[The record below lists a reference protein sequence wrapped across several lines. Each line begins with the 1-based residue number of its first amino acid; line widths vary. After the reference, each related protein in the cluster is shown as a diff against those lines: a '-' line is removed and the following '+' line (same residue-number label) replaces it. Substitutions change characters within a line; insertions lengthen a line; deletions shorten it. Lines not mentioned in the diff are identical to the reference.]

1 MSRSKN
7 GTAYNDTSDQTI
19 KQREA
24 YSETFGG
31 MLGQKSTLY
40 GFNHPDKPKDRD
52 VMEAAKSILD
62 TFYSP
67 VGHNPDFS
75 DGIEDS
81 RLSTFSIGK
90 NKFDDIKNAKD
101 LPNRLGPNIKALDVN
116 SPPLSDV
123 SDTPEGHVQVSSLT
137 NTGEQ
142 VDVAGFGVHIDRNDP
157 NHNPSVKTFLNRR
170 GTTPSLNGIYVR
182 GDNIKLGEYIDS
194 ETYEYKE

>member
-90 NKFDDIKNAKD
+90 NKFDDIKNAKE
-101 LPNRLGPNIKALDVN
+101 L
-116 SPPLSDV
+116 
-123 SDTPEGHVQVSSLT
+123 
-137 NTGEQ
+137 
-142 VDVAGFGVHIDRNDP
+142 
-157 NHNPSVKTFLNRR
+157 
-170 GTTPSLNGIYVR
+170 
-182 GDNIKLGEYIDS
+182 
-194 ETYEYKE
+194 